1 MARQAGSPEAWA
13 VWRENTLAEAKRLQ
27 AAGRGREARALAA
40 MVRDTIPRW
49 AVR

>member
-1 MARQAGSPEAWA
+1 MARTGNDEAWA
-13 VWRENTLAEAKRLQ
+13 VWRENTLAEAQRLQ
-27 AAGRGREARALAA
+27 AKGRHREARALAA